1 MTLCIS
7 YNAFNFSKYFL
18 FFYRENICS
27 PNIGMHSLYYSLYHI
42 YLFKV
47 KSNGWM
53 QKKFQKSWNFGRVW
67 WSIIR
72 HAPLFRNKSFVPY
85 KIFQRN
91 NSKIMVFFN
100 SSNFSFSLW
109 MLWSGKMKKKT
120 RLYMKYSKFC
130 SFSLERLVEHKPLIC
145 EEWHAFALCNE
156 E

>member
-1 MTLCIS
+1 MTLCIVS

-53 QKKFQKSWNFGRVW
+53 QKKIPKKLELWERSVW

-72 HAPLFRNKSFVPY
+72 HAPLFRNKSFVPN

-91 NSKIMVFFN
+91 NLKIMFLLMNALVWKN
-100 SSNFSFSLW
+100 EE
-109 MLWSGKMKKKT
+109 KT

-130 SFSLERLVEHKPLIC
+130 SISLERLVEHKPLIC
-145 EEWHAFALCNE
+145 EE
-156 E
+156 